1 MVTVTQASPS
11 IDPALSIEKDSTQL
25 LIPPSVSATSSDG
38 STPSMLI

>member
-11 IDPALSIEKDSTQL
+11 IDQALSIEKDSTQL
-25 LIPPSVSATSSDG
+25 LLPPSVSGTSDG